1 MDAGA
6 LAEHACLGMYAM
18 HLDNVCSRAFRIAL
32 ASNVGLMVA
41 EAHVE
46 HAHMDTLAMPA
57 DSAFLH
63 ARQIA
68 RANNV
73 GLMDVAGHVA
83 TARKAMPAT
92 LTVTVFLLALQTVKA
107 SNAVLMDVAMCA
119 GSATLDSPA
128 MLMGDV
134 CLKQRAPQIATASNA
149 VPTGAEGYAES
160 VYPRLSATKAKGS
173 AMTRQRVCLTVLE
186 NSVAT
191 MVVGVCAGPVPPAII
206 VVIQV
211 NASRPAQ
218 LGMPKRTLPKHPT
231 IMGTNPLLAH
241 LVMCSNTELVSKF
254 QRPQKSDPQAV
265 VVLHKVTTHLA
276 QICI

>member
-1 MDAGA
+1 
-6 LAEHACLGMYAM
+6 
-18 HLDNVCSRAFRIAL
+18 
-32 ASNVGLMVA
+32 
-41 EAHVE
+41 
-46 HAHMDTLAMPA
+46 MDTLAMPA
-57 DSAFLH
+57 DSAFFH

-73 GLMDVAGHVA
+73 GLMVVAGHVA

-92 LTVTVFLLALQTVKA
+92 LTDTVFLLALQTVKA

-160 VYPRLSATKAKGS
+160 VCPRLSATKAKGS
-173 AMTRQRVCLTVLE
+173 AMTPQRVCLTVLE

-191 MVVGVCAGPVPPAII
+191 MVVGVCVGPVPLAIT
-206 VVIQV
+206 VVTQV
-211 NASRPAQ
+211 NASQPVQSR
-218 LGMPKRTLPKHPT
+218 MPKRTLPKHPI

-241 LVMCSNTELVSKF
+241 LVM
-254 QRPQKSDPQAV
+254 
-265 VVLHKVTTHLA
+265 
-276 QICI
+276 

>member
-1 MDAGA
+1 VGA
-6 LAEHACLGMYAM
+6 LAEHARMDTLAM
-18 HLDNVCSRAFRIAL
+18 PADSVWRL
-32 ASNVGLMVA
+32 APPTARGSNVGLMVVGA
-41 EAHVE
+41 LAE
-46 HAHMDTLAMPA
+46 HARMDTLAMPA

-63 ARQIA
+63 ARRIA
-68 RANNV
+68 LASNV
-73 GLMDVAGHVA
+73 GLMVVAGHVA

-128 MLMGDV
+128 ILMGDV

-160 VYPRLSATKAKGS
+160 VCPRLNATKPHGNV
-173 AMTRQRVCLTVLE
+173 MTPQRVCLTVQE

-191 MVVGVCAGPVPPAII
+191 MVVGVCVGPVPLAIT
-206 VVIQV
+206 VVTQV
-211 NASRPAQ
+211 NASQPVQSR
-218 LGMPKRTLPKHPT
+218 MPKRTLPKHPI

-241 LVMCSNTELVSKF
+241 LVM
-254 QRPQKSDPQAV
+254 
-265 VVLHKVTTHLA
+265 
-276 QICI
+276 